1 MVILTKKQFNV
12 MIERKKS
19 IFHRLLVRN
28 NVHGKSTQTRVI
40 KQFVQGRYGEGV
52 LFDKR
57 DNIQN
62 IH

>member
-1 MVILTKKQFNV
+1 

-62 IH
+62 IY